1 MLLPAHWFVSNIFS
15 SDRGNPALPLPPFSQ
30 RASPSQTEKHKE
42 MFVCALETD
51 SVSIWS
57 SYMSK
62 CSIFCHPL
70 SSLPPSDIFF
80 SILFFPYCFS
90 LLIHSPS
97 DPPSVFQ
104 YLFQKTNLIYFRL
117 SRHLLHFSLRF
128 FLFQLLFSIPTFPP
142 FPLSICLITLPTLP
156 LPTPIPF
163 MEKK

>member
-42 MFVCALETD
+42 MFVCTLETD
-51 SVSIWS
+51 SVSTWS
-57 SYMSK
+57 SLCLSA
-62 CSIFCHPL
+62 L
-70 SSLPPSDIFF
+70 SSAIRSALSSIWYFLFHPIFP
-80 SILFFPYCFS
+80 LLLFS
-90 LLIHSPS
+90 LDPS
-97 DPPSVFQ
+97 SIRSSLCLSISFS
-104 YLFQKTNLIYFRL
+104 KTNLIYFRL
-117 SRHLLHFSLRF
+117 SHHLLHFSLRF